1 MIRVLIAD
9 DHPLVREAVK
19 VRLSVE
25 DDLEVVG
32 EASDGARAVELGKA
46 LAPDLVVLDLHMPG
60 LSGSEL
66 VSAVRGAAPASRILV
81 LTGSLERR
89 MVRDV
94 LAAGADGYVLKED
107 ETEELV
113 SALRRV
119 ARGERHVS
127 ARIAAAFEPSSG
139 RGEPELT
146 PREIEILREIAQGRG
161 SQQIAALLGI
171 STGTARKHREN
182 MMKKLG
188 LHNAAEVTA
197 YAIKKG
203 FG

>member
-9 DHPLVREAVK
+9 DHPLVREAIK
-19 VRLSVE
+19 TRLSVE
-25 DDLEVVG
+25 DDLTVVG
-32 EASDGARAVELGKA
+32 EASDGARAVESGRT
-46 LAPDLVVLDLHMPG
+46 LAPDLVVLDLQMPG

-66 VSAVRGAAPASRILV
+66 VSAMRAAAPASRILV

-94 LAAGADGYVLKED
+94 LAAGADGYVLKEE

-113 SALRRV
+113 SVLRRV

-127 ARIAAAFEPSSG
+127 ARIAAAFEPASG
-139 RGEPELT
+139 PGEPELT
-146 PREIEILREIAQGRG
+146 PREVDILREIARGRG
-161 SQQIAALLGI
+161 SQQIAEVLGI
-171 STGTARKHREN
+171 SMGTARKHREN
-182 MMKKLG
+182 MMRKLG
-188 LHNAAEVTA
+188 LHNAAEVAA

>member
-9 DHPLVREAVK
+9 DHPLLREAVK
-19 VRLSVE
+19 MRLSIE
-25 DDLEVVG
+25 DDLTVVG
-32 EASDGARAVELGKA
+32 EAADGRRAVDLSKA
-46 LAPDLVVLDLHMPG
+46 LAPDLVVLDLHMPE

-66 VSAVRGAAPASRILV
+66 VGAMRAATPASRILV
-81 LTGSLERR
+81 LTGSLERST
-89 MVRDV
+89 VRDV

-107 ETEELV
+107 DTEELV

-119 ARGERHVS
+119 AGGERHVS
-127 ARIAAAFEPSSG
+127 ARIAAAFEPAG
-139 RGEPELT
+139 GVGEPELT
-146 PREIEILREIAQGRG
+146 PREIEILREIARGRG
-161 SQQIAALLGI
+161 SQQIAAVLGI
-171 STGTARKHREN
+171 SVGTARKHREN

-188 LHNAAEVTA
+188 LHNTAEVTA

>member
-32 EASDGARAVELGKA
+32 EVSDGRQAVESSQA

-60 LSGSEL
+60 LSGIEL
-66 VSAVRGAAPASRILV
+66 VSAMRDAAPGSRILV
-81 LTGSLERR
+81 LTGSLERHT
-89 MVRDV
+89 VRDV

-119 ARGERHVS
+119 AQGERHVS
-127 ARIAAAFEPSSG
+127 ARIAAVFEPQDDH
-139 RGEPELT
+139 RDAELT
-146 PREIEILREIAQGRG
+146 PREVDLLREIARGRR
-161 SQQIAALLGI
+161 SQQIAAALGI
-171 STGTARKHREN
+171 SVGTARKHREN
-182 MMKKLG
+182 MMRKLG

-197 YAIKKG
+197 YALKKG

>member
-9 DHPLVREAVK
+9 DHPLLREAVK
-19 VRLSVE
+19 LRLSVE

-32 EASDGARAVELGKA
+32 EASDGPGAVEMGRT

-66 VSAVRGAAPASRILV
+66 VLAMRAATPDSRILV

-89 MVRDV
+89 MVRSV

-113 SALRRV
+113 SALRRI

-127 ARIAAAFEPSSG
+127 TRIAAAFEPAG
-139 RGEPELT
+139 AQGEPELT
-146 PREIEILREIAQGRG
+146 PREIEILREIARGRD
-161 SQQIAALLGI
+161 SQQIAAVLGI
-171 STGTARKHREN
+171 SAGTARKHREN

-188 LHNAAEVTA
+188 LHNVAEVTA

-203 FG
+203 VG

>member
-9 DHPLVREAVK
+9 DHPLLREAVK
-19 VRLSVE
+19 MRLSIE
-25 DDLEVVG
+25 DDLTVVG
-32 EASDGARAVELGKA
+32 EAADGRRAVELGKA
-46 LAPDLVVLDLHMPG
+46 LAPDLVVLDLHMPE

-66 VSAVRGAAPASRILV
+66 VGAMRAAAPASRILV
-81 LTGSLERR
+81 LTGSLERGT
-89 MVRDV
+89 VRDV

-107 ETEELV
+107 DTEELV
-113 SALRRV
+113 GALRRV
-119 ARGERHVS
+119 AGGERHVS
-127 ARIAAAFEPSSG
+127 ARIAAAFEPAG
-139 RGEPELT
+139 GQDEPELT
-146 PREIEILREIAQGRG
+146 PREVEILREIARGRG
-161 SQQIAALLGI
+161 SQQIAAVLGI
-171 STGTARKHREN
+171 SIGTARKHREN

>member
-32 EASDGARAVELGKA
+32 EASDGTRAVELGKA

-127 ARIAAAFEPSSG
+127 ARIAAAFEPSSASA
-139 RGEPELT
+139 EPELT

>member
-9 DHPLVREAVK
+9 DHPLVREAIK

-25 DDLEVVG
+25 DDFEVVG
-32 EASDGARAVELGKA
+32 EAGDGRMALDSVKT
-46 LAPDLVVLDLHMPG
+46 LAPQLVILDLHMPG

-66 VSAVRGAAPASRILV
+66 VTAMRGAAPASRILV

-119 ARGERHVS
+119 AQGERHVS
-127 ARIAAAFEPSSG
+127 ARIAAAFEPAVG
-139 RGEPELT
+139 QGESELT
-146 PREIEILREIAQGRG
+146 PREVEILREIARGRD
-161 SQQIAALLGI
+161 SQQIAAVLGI
-171 STGTARKHREN
+171 SIGTARKHREN
-182 MMKKLG
+182 MMKKLD

>member
-9 DHPLVREAVK
+9 DHPLLREAVK
-19 VRLSVE
+19 MRLSIE
-25 DDLEVVG
+25 DDLTVVG
-32 EASDGARAVELGKA
+32 EAADGRRAVDLSKA
-46 LAPDLVVLDLHMPG
+46 LAPDLVVLDLHMPE

-66 VSAVRGAAPASRILV
+66 VGAMRAATPASRILV
-81 LTGSLERR
+81 LTGSLERST
-89 MVRDV
+89 VRDV

-107 ETEELV
+107 DTEELV

-119 ARGERHVS
+119 AGGERHVS
-127 ARIAAAFEPSSG
+127 ARIAAAFEPAG
-139 RGEPELT
+139 GEGEPELT
-146 PREIEILREIAQGRG
+146 PREIEILREIARGRG
-161 SQQIAALLGI
+161 SQQIAAVLGI
-171 STGTARKHREN
+171 SVGTARKHREN

-188 LHNAAEVTA
+188 LHNTAEVTA

>member
-9 DHPLVREAVK
+9 DHPLMREAIK

-25 DDLEVVG
+25 DDLTVVG
-32 EASDGARAVELGKA
+32 EVSDGRDAVESGKA

-60 LSGSEL
+60 LSGAEL
-66 VSAVRGAAPASRILV
+66 VSAMRAAAPASRILV
-81 LTGSLERR
+81 LTGSLERHT
-89 MVRDV
+89 VRDV

-119 ARGERHVS
+119 AGGERHVS
-127 ARIAAAFEPSSG
+127 ARIAAAFEPAGGQS
-139 RGEPELT
+139 ETELT
-146 PREIEILREIAQGRG
+146 PREIDILREIARGRG
-161 SQQIAALLGI
+161 SQQIAAVLGI
-171 STGTARKHREN
+171 SIGTARKHREN
-182 MMKKLG
+182 MMRKLG
-188 LHNAAEVTA
+188 LHNTAEVTA

>member
-19 VRLSVE
+19 TRLSIE
-25 DDLEVVG
+25 DDLTVVG

-46 LAPDLVVLDLHMPG
+46 LAPDLVVLDLHMPE
-60 LSGSEL
+60 LAGSEL
-66 VSAVRGAAPASRILV
+66 VSAMRAATPDSRILV

-89 MVRDV
+89 TVRDV

-127 ARIAAAFEPSSG
+127 ARIAAAFEPAG
-139 RGEPELT
+139 GQDEPELT
-146 PREIEILREIAQGRG
+146 PREGEILREIARGRG
-161 SQQIAALLGI
+161 SQQIAAALGI
-171 STGTARKHREN
+171 SVGTARKHREN

-188 LHNAAEVTA
+188 LHNTAEVTA

>member
-9 DHPLVREAVK
+9 DHPLVREAVRI
-19 VRLSVE
+19 RLSVE

-32 EASDGARAVELGKA
+32 EAADGTRAVESGKA
-46 LAPDLVVLDLHMPG
+46 LAPDLVILDLHMPG

-66 VSAVRGAAPASRILV
+66 VSAMRAATPASRILV

-89 MVRDV
+89 TVRDV
-94 LAAGADGYVLKED
+94 LAAGADGYLLKED

-119 ARGERHVS
+119 AQGERHVS
-127 ARIAAAFEPSSG
+127 ARIAAAFEPA
-139 RGEPELT
+139 GEAGDPELT
-146 PREIEILREIAQGRG
+146 PREIEILREIARGRG
-161 SQQIAALLGI
+161 SQQIAAVLGI
-171 STGTARKHREN
+171 SVGTARKHREN

-188 LHNAAEVTA
+188 LHNAAEVAA

-203 FG
+203 YG

>member
-9 DHPLVREAVK
+9 DHPLVREAIT

-25 DDLEVVG
+25 DDFTVVG
-32 EASDGARAVELGKA
+32 EASDGTRAVESGKA

-66 VSAVRGAAPASRILV
+66 VSAMRAATPASHILV

-107 ETEELV
+107 ETDELV

-119 ARGERHVS
+119 AQGERHVS
-127 ARIAAAFEPSSG
+127 ARIAAAFEPESSQA
-139 RGEPELT
+139 EPELT
-146 PREIEILREIAQGRG
+146 PREVEILREIARGRDN
-161 SQQIAALLGI
+161 QQIAAVLGI
-171 STGTARKHREN
+171 SIGTARKHREN
-182 MMKKLG
+182 MMKKLD

-197 YAIKKG
+197 FAIKRG

>member
-9 DHPLVREAVK
+9 DHALVRDALRM
-19 VRLSVE
+19 RLSVE
-25 DDLEVVG
+25 DDLMVVG
-32 EASDGARAVELGKA
+32 EASEGGRAVESSQA

-60 LSGSEL
+60 LSGIEL
-66 VSAVRGAAPASRILV
+66 VSAMRGAAPSSRILV
-81 LTGSLERR
+81 LTGSLERHT
-89 MVRDV
+89 VRDV

-113 SALRRV
+113 SALRSV

-127 ARIAAAFEPSSG
+127 ARIAAAFEPAGGQS
-139 RGEPELT
+139 EPELT
-146 PREIEILREIAQGRG
+146 PREVEILREISRGRG
-161 SQQIAALLGI
+161 SEQIAAVLGI
-171 STGTARKHREN
+171 SVGTARKHREN

-203 FG
+203 YG

>member
-25 DDLEVVG
+25 DDFEVVG
-32 EASDGARAVELGKA
+32 EAGDGKA
-46 LAPDLVVLDLHMPG
+46 ALAAVRTLAPQLVILDLHMPG

-66 VSAVRGAAPASRILV
+66 VSAMRAAAPDARILV

-89 MVRDV
+89 TVRDV

-119 ARGERHVS
+119 ARGEGHVS
-127 ARIAAAFEPSSG
+127 ARIAAAFEPEG
-139 RGEPELT
+139 AQGEPELT
-146 PREIEILREIAQGRG
+146 PREIEILREIARGRG
-161 SQQIAALLGI
+161 SQQIAAVLGI
-171 STGTARKHREN
+171 SVGTARKHREN

>member
-9 DHPLVREAVK
+9 DHPLVREAIK

-25 DDLEVVG
+25 DDLAVVG
-32 EASDGARAVELGKA
+32 EASDGKGAVESGKA

-60 LSGSEL
+60 LAGSEL
-66 VSAVRGAAPASRILV
+66 VSAMRAAAPASRILV
-81 LTGSLERR
+81 LTGSLERHT
-89 MVRDV
+89 VRDV
-94 LAAGADGYVLKED
+94 LAAGGDGYVLKED

-119 ARGERHVS
+119 ALGERHVS
-127 ARIAAAFEPSSG
+127 ARIAAAFEPAG
-139 RGEPELT
+139 GQGEPELT
-146 PREIEILREIAQGRG
+146 PREIEILREIARGRG
-161 SQQIAALLGI
+161 SQQIAAVLGI
-171 STGTARKHREN
+171 SIGTARKHREN

-203 FG
+203 YG

>member
-9 DHPLVREAVK
+9 DHPLMREAIK

-25 DDLEVVG
+25 DDLTVVG
-32 EASDGARAVELGKA
+32 EASDGTSAVELGKA

-66 VSAVRGAAPASRILV
+66 VSAMRMAAPASRILV
-81 LTGSLERR
+81 LTGSLERHT
-89 MVRDV
+89 VRDV

-119 ARGERHVS
+119 AQGERHVS
-127 ARIAAAFEPSSG
+127 ARIAAAFEPAG
-139 RGEPELT
+139 GQPELT
-146 PREIEILREIAQGRG
+146 PREIEILREIARGRG
-161 SQQIAALLGI
+161 SQQIAAVLGI
-171 STGTARKHREN
+171 SVGTARKHREN
-182 MMKKLG
+182 MMNKLG
-188 LHNAAEVTA
+188 LHNTAEVTA

>member
-25 DDLEVVG
+25 DDLTVVG
-32 EASDGARAVELGKA
+32 EASDGRRAIELGRE
-46 LAPDLVVLDLHMPG
+46 LAPDLVVLDLHMPE

-66 VSAVRGAAPASRILV
+66 VSAMRAATPASRILV

-119 ARGERHVS
+119 AGGERHVS
-127 ARIAAAFEPSSG
+127 ARIAAAFEPAG
-139 RGEPELT
+139 GQDEPELT
-146 PREIEILREIAQGRG
+146 PREIEILREIARGRG
-161 SQQIAALLGI
+161 SQQIAAVLGI
-171 STGTARKHREN
+171 SIGTARKHREN

-188 LHNAAEVTA
+188 LHNTAEVTA

>member
-9 DHPLVREAVK
+9 DHPLVREAIK

-25 DDLEVVG
+25 DDLELVG
-32 EASDGARAVELGKA
+32 EASDGRRAVELGKA
-46 LAPDLVVLDLHMPG
+46 LAPDLVLLDLHMPG

-66 VSAVRGAAPASRILV
+66 VSAMRAAAPASRILV
-81 LTGSLERR
+81 LTGSVERR
-89 MVRDV
+89 MVREV

-107 ETEELV
+107 DTEELLG
-113 SALRRV
+113 ALRRV
-119 ARGERHVS
+119 AHGEQHVS
-127 ARIAAAFEPSSG
+127 TRMAAAFEPAG
-139 RGEPELT
+139 GQGDTELT
-146 PREIEILREIAQGRG
+146 PREIEILHEIARGR
-161 SQQIAALLGI
+161 SSEQIAALLGI
-171 STGTARKHREN
+171 SIGTARKHREN

>member
-9 DHPLVREAVK
+9 DHPLVREAIK
-19 VRLSVE
+19 TRLSVE
-25 DDLEVVG
+25 DDLTVVG
-32 EASDGARAVELGKA
+32 EASDGARAVESGRT

-66 VSAVRGAAPASRILV
+66 VSAMRAAAPASRILV

-94 LAAGADGYVLKED
+94 LAAGADGYVLKEE
-107 ETEELV
+107 ETEDLV
-113 SALRRV
+113 SVLRRV
-119 ARGERHVS
+119 AHGERHVS
-127 ARIAAAFEPSSG
+127 PRIAAAFEPAVG
-139 RGEPELT
+139 PGEPELT
-146 PREIEILREIAQGRG
+146 PREIDILREIARGRG
-161 SQQIAALLGI
+161 SQQIAEVLGI

-182 MMKKLG
+182 MMRKLG
-188 LHNAAEVTA
+188 LHNAAEVAA
-197 YAIKKG
+197 YAVKKG

>member
-9 DHPLVREAVK
+9 DHPLVREAIK

-25 DDLEVVG
+25 DDFEVVG
-32 EASDGARAVELGKA
+32 EAGDGRTALDSVKT
-46 LAPDLVVLDLHMPG
+46 LAPQLVILDLHMPG

-66 VSAVRGAAPASRILV
+66 VTAMRGAAPASRILV

-119 ARGERHVS
+119 
-127 ARIAAAFEPSSG
+127 
-139 RGEPELT
+139 
-146 PREIEILREIAQGRG
+146 
-161 SQQIAALLGI
+161 
-171 STGTARKHREN
+171 
-182 MMKKLG
+182 
-188 LHNAAEVTA
+188 
-197 YAIKKG
+197 
-203 FG
+203 

>member
-19 VRLSVE
+19 VRLCVE
-25 DDLEVVG
+25 DDFEVVG
-32 EASDGARAVELGKA
+32 EAGDGGTALGTLKT

-60 LSGSEL
+60 LSGSAL
-66 VSAVRGAAPASRILV
+66 VAAMRDAVPDSRILV
-81 LTGSLERR
+81 LTGSLERHT
-89 MVRDV
+89 VRDV

-107 ETEELV
+107 DAEELV

-127 ARIAAAFEPSSG
+127 PRIAAAFEPES
-139 RGEPELT
+139 RQGEPELT
-146 PREIEILREIAQGRG
+146 PREVEILREIAAGRG
-161 SQQIAALLGI
+161 SQQIAAVLGI
-171 STGTARKHREN
+171 SVGTARKHREN

-188 LHNAAEVTA
+188 LHNTAEVTA

-203 FG
+203 LG

>member
-9 DHPLVREAVK
+9 DHPLLREAVK
-19 VRLSVE
+19 MRLSIE
-25 DDLEVVG
+25 DDLTVVG
-32 EASDGARAVELGKA
+32 EAADGRRAVELGKA
-46 LAPDLVVLDLHMPG
+46 LAPDLVVLDLHMPE

-66 VSAVRGAAPASRILV
+66 VGAMRAATPASRILV

-89 MVRDV
+89 TVRDV

-119 ARGERHVS
+119 AAGERHVS
-127 ARIAAAFEPSSG
+127 ARIAAAFEPAG
-139 RGEPELT
+139 GQDEPDLT
-146 PREIEILREIAQGRG
+146 PREVEILREIARGRG
-161 SQQIAALLGI
+161 SQQIAAVLGI
-171 STGTARKHREN
+171 SVGTARKHREN

-188 LHNAAEVTA
+188 LHNTAEVTA

>member
-25 DDLEVVG
+25 DDFEMVG
-32 EASDGARAVELGKA
+32 EAADGAHAVELAQG
-46 LAPDLVVLDLHMPG
+46 LAPDLVVLDLHMPA

-66 VSAVRGAAPASRILV
+66 VSAMRLAAPESRILV
-81 LTGSLERR
+81 LTGSLERHT
-89 MVRDV
+89 VRGV

-107 ETEELV
+107 DTEELV

-119 ARGERHVS
+119 AQGERHVS
-127 ARIAAAFEPSSG
+127 PRIAAAFEPES
-139 RGEPELT
+139 RHDEPELT
-146 PREIEILREIAQGRG
+146 PREAEILREIAAGRG
-161 SQQIAALLGI
+161 SQQIAAVLGI
-171 STGTARKHREN
+171 SVGTARKHREN

-188 LHNAAEVTA
+188 LHNTAEVTA

-203 FG
+203 LG